1 MVHNLITNFDSQH
14 AAHGNKEYADLL
26 WQRLENLV
34 HYNGS
39 RPGQAPGSKHSKLL
53 FHVTVF
59 NVENRQEDFALRTSQ
74 AWRWEMMRRHSS
86 GRPRVILVLALP
98 NPAQADPVDL
108 DLLDC
113 LQQEAMMP
121 QCSGPLILPHCAGGA
136 HDKSDRVI
144 SRCGGHNSRAGIAVI
159 CWGCGVWH
167 RYSQSCTRG
176 NQGDT
181 RGQLTSL

>member
-1 MVHNLITNFDSQH
+1 M
-14 AAHGNKEYADLL
+14 
-26 WQRLENLV
+26 

-39 RPGQAPGSKHSKLL
+39 SQSQGSKHTKLL

-59 NVENRQEDFALRTSQ
+59 NVENRQEDFALRTRQ

-98 NPAQADPVDL
+98 PPPQADPVDL
-108 DLLDC
+108 DVLDC

-167 RYSQSCTRG
+167 RYNNLSPPTH
-176 NQGDT
+176 
-181 RGQLTSL
+181 

>member
-1 MVHNLITNFDSQH
+1 M
-14 AAHGNKEYADLL
+14 
-26 WQRLENLV
+26 

-39 RPGQAPGSKHSKLL
+39 SQTQGAKHSKLL

-59 NVENRQEDFALRTSQ
+59 NVENRQEDFALRTRQ

-86 GRPRVILVLALP
+86 GQPRVILVLALP
-98 NPAQADPVDL
+98 PPPQADPVDL
-108 DLLDC
+108 DVLDC

-144 SRCGGHNSRAGIAVI
+144 SRCGGHNSRAGVAVI

-167 RYSQSCTRG
+167 RYRDPTRHL
-176 NQGDT
+176 T
-181 RGQLTSL
+181 RPRICFIYHQKLP